1 MHNSRKRLEMIE
13 KIRIKNRLKELRQK
27 SGLTLDE
34 LALRAGTSQPQIFR
48 LERGERDMS
57 LEWIDRLAKALHC
70 RPYELLP
77 EEWQPE
83 NLPKTN
89 DVSLNYVGEI
99 IETVELWLK
108 DNKKSLSPKNKAQ
121 LIKALYEETFD
132 LPKNERSEKI
142 VDFTKFLIKTK
153 AS

>member
-1 MHNSRKRLEMIE
+1 ME
-13 KIRIKNRLKELRQK
+13 KFRINNRLKELRLK

-34 LALRAGTSQPQIFR
+34 LAIRAGTSQPQIFR

-57 LEWIDRLAKALHC
+57 LEWIDRLSKALPC

-77 EEWQPE
+77 LEWQPE
-83 NLPKTN
+83 NAPLSSC
-89 DVSLNYVGEI
+89 DVSLTYVAEI

-108 DNKKSLSPKNKAQ
+108 ENKKTLSPKNKAQ
-121 LIKALYEETFD
+121 LVKALYEETFD
-132 LPKNERSEKI
+132 LPKEQRSEKI